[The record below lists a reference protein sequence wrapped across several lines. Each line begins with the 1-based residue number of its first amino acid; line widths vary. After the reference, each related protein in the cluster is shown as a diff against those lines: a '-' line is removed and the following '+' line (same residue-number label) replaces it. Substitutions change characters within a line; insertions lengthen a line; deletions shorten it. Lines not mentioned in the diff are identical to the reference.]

1 MELQPLRKTR
11 AANLKGEIGEYLF
24 SPQKVKKHQKLGHLI
39 AYYSTQGLNLEI
51 PSNKAPIDP
60 IYNYKKA
67 YNKYYK
73 DNKDNEDNEEDFYR
87 DRNDS

>member
-1 MELQPLRKTR
+1 M
-11 AANLKGEIGEYLF
+11 
-24 SPQKVKKHQKLGHLI
+24 

-51 PSNKAPIDP
+51 LSNKAPIDS

-73 DNKDNEDNEEDFYR
+73 NNKDNEDNKGDFYG
-87 DRNDS
+87 DRNNS

>member
-1 MELQPLRKTR
+1 M
-11 AANLKGEIGEYLF
+11 
-24 SPQKVKKHQKLGHLI
+24 
-39 AYYSTQGLNLEI
+39 AYYSTQGLNFKILF
-51 PSNKAPIDP
+51 NKAPIDP

-73 DNKDNEDNEEDFYR
+73 NDKDNKNNKEDFYR

>member
-1 MELQPLRKTR
+1 M
-11 AANLKGEIGEYLF
+11 
-24 SPQKVKKHQKLGHLI
+24 

-73 DNKDNEDNEEDFYR
+73 NNKDNKDDEEDFYK
-87 DRNDS
+87 DRNNS

>member
-1 MELQPLRKTR
+1 M
-11 AANLKGEIGEYLF
+11 
-24 SPQKVKKHQKLGHLI
+24 V
-39 AYYSTQGLNLEI
+39 YYSTQSLNLEI
-51 PSNKAPIDP
+51 PSNKAPIDA

-73 DNKDNEDNEEDFYR
+73 KAYNKYYKNNKDDEDNKEDFYR

>member
-1 MELQPLRKTR
+1 M
-11 AANLKGEIGEYLF
+11 
-24 SPQKVKKHQKLGHLI
+24 
-39 AYYSTQGLNLEI
+39 AYYFTQGLNLEI
-51 PSNKAPIDP
+51 LSNKVPVDP

-73 DNKDNEDNEEDFYR
+73 NHKDNKEDFYR